1 MYDKL
6 VTKVNNIHANGF
18 ILKSKDDI
26 DKSDLGKKISDAEKK
41 IPDTGGLIINTDYN
55 AKITEIE
62 SIIPSIS
69 GLVTS
74 TTLTAVENK
83 ILDVSNLVKKTAYDA
98 KNIKYLI

>member
-6 VTKVNNIHANGF
+6 VAKVNDNGF
-18 ILKSKDDI
+18 ILKSKYDI
-26 DKSDLGKKISDAEKK
+26 DKSDLEQKFSDAEKK

-62 SIIPSIS
+62 SIIPSVS

-83 ILDVSNLVKKTAYDA
+83 ILDVSNLVKKTDYDA
-98 KNIKYLI
+98 KNIRYLI

>member
-6 VTKVNNIHANGF
+6 VAKVNDIHANGF
-18 ILKSKDDI
+18 ILKSKYDI
-26 DKSDLGKKISDAEKK
+26 DKSDLEKKFSDAEKK
-41 IPDTGGLIINTDYN
+41 VPDTGGLIINTDYN

-74 TTLTAVENK
+74 TTLTAVEN
-83 ILDVSNLVKKTAYDA
+83 
-98 KNIKYLI
+98 